1 MFTDVFVGLN
11 FAVTL
16 FVLTISMFMKPER
29 FTFFPNVLIIPSV
42 FRLLLNFWLMSRLLN
57 FQDTG
62 KIIKVLGD
70 SITSGDASV
79 GLIIFIILT
88 ICSFLIVITSAK
100 RCSKIAEKNDILLL
114 KSINGATRF
123 VIAEVIIMLIS
134 FAVVFIAGA
143 FLFPE
148 YEIYG
153 FINSTIEITP
163 AVTGYGLCLMI
174 LMLIGSFSTGMVTTI
189 MATGKKQIYTTNET
203 AI

>member
-11 FAVTL
+11 FAVAL

-29 FTFFPNVLIIPSV
+29 FKFFPNVLIISRV
-42 FRLLLNFWLMSRLLN
+42 FRLLLNFWLISRLLN

-70 SITSGDASV
+70 SISSGDASV

-134 FAVVFIAGA
+134 FAVVFIAGV

-153 FINSTIEITP
+153 FINSTIEIAP

-174 LMLIGSFSTGMVTTI
+174 LMLIGSFGTGMVTTI
-189 MATGKKQIYTTNET
+189 MATGKKQIYTTIE
-203 AI
+203 

>member
-11 FAVTL
+11 FAVAL

-29 FTFFPNVLIIPSV
+29 FTFFPNVLIISGV

-70 SITSGDASV
+70 SITSGDASI

-100 RCSKIAEKNDILLL
+100 RCSKIAEKNDILSL
-114 KSINGATRF
+114 KSINDATRF

-134 FAVVFIAGA
+134 FAVIFIVGA

-148 YEIYG
+148 YDIYG
-153 FINSTIEITP
+153 FINSTIEIAP
-163 AVTGYGLCLMI
+163 AVIGYGLCLMI
-174 LMLIGSFSTGMVTTI
+174 LMLIGSFGMGMVTTI
-189 MATGKKQIYTTNET
+189 ITTGKKQVTTIE
-203 AI
+203 

>member
-11 FAVTL
+11 FAVAL
-16 FVLTISMFMKPER
+16 FVLTISMFMKPKR
-29 FTFFPNVLIIPSV
+29 FTFFPNVLIISGV

-57 FQDTG
+57 FKDTG
-62 KIIKVLGD
+62 RIIEVLGD
-70 SITSGDASV
+70 SITSGDASK

-100 RCSKIAEKNDILLL
+100 RIFKIAEKNDILLF
-114 KSINGATRF
+114 KSINGAAKF
-123 VIAEVIIMLIS
+123 LIAEVIIMLIT

-143 FLFPE
+143 LLFPE

-153 FINSTIEITP
+153 FINSAIEIAP

-174 LMLIGSFSTGMVTTI
+174 PMLIGSFGTGMVTTI
-189 MATGKKQIYTTNET
+189 IATGKKQVATTNE
-203 AI
+203 